1 MGTLSYIQLYYI
13 HNIKFVRKFQNA
25 KGIRTHQA
33 SQPQQGAGRFNR
45 SQEGRE
51 ALKARGR
58 QTYLGL
64 PQGESCRTL
73 RTNSFSPLTLRCSQS
88 SARRRFALLAWRS
101 TSRLT

>member
-1 MGTLSYIQLYYI
+1 MSE
-13 HNIKFVRKFQNA
+13 KFQNA

-33 SQPQQGAGRFNR
+33 SQPQQGTGRFDR

-64 PQGESCRTL
+64 PQGEEAAGLFLFIYHFYKHKSSFF
-73 RTNSFSPLTLRCSQS
+73 NSILI
-88 SARRRFALLAWRS
+88 
-101 TSRLT
+101 